1 MPGLRLMFALVVIL
15 ECAIWCL
22 LLVGIFLAGCWFADR
37 IAALVRRARGL

>member
-1 MPGLRLMFALVVIL
+1 MFALVVIL